1 MLGKATD
8 GSGGMASEL
17 EARIIHDFAEDIAS
31 KLGEAAIIAR
41 TASGLGAQ
49 GLPER
54 AFRTLLD
61 IETLIHDASILLNAT
76 SVVRR
81 RERESATD

>member
-1 MLGKATD
+1 
-8 GSGGMASEL
+8 MASEL
-17 EARIIHDFAEDIAS
+17 EARIIGEFAEDIAS
-31 KLGEAAIIAR
+31 KIGEAAIIAR
-41 TASGLGAQ
+41 TASGLSGQ

-61 IETLIHDASILLNAT
+61 IETLIHDAGTLLNAT

-81 RERESATD
+81 RERESTAGSD

>member
-1 MLGKATD
+1 
-8 GSGGMASEL
+8 MASEL
-17 EARIIHDFAEDIAS
+17 EARIIGDFAEDIAS

-41 TASGLGAQ
+41 TASGLSGQ

-61 IETLIHDASILLNAT
+61 IETLIHDAATLLNAT

-81 RERESATD
+81 RERVRVQPARTDRPTH

>member
-1 MLGKATD
+1 
-8 GSGGMASEL
+8 MASER
-17 EARIIHDFAEDIAS
+17 EARIIHNFAEDIAQ
-31 KLGEAAIIAR
+31 KLDEAAIIAR
-41 TASGLGAQ
+41 TASGFGAQ

-61 IETLIHDASILLNAT
+61 IETLNHDASILLNAT

-81 RERESATD
+81 RERESLMDTD